1 MKLRIVLASLGLLLV
16 GGGTA
21 AGADPITFTGF
32 DLNHSTIGFAVPI
45 LGGMSEVDGKFMS
58 FAATLVYDDRDPS
71 RSSVTAVI
79 QVASVTTGIPERDK
93 HLLSAAF
100 FDAAHHPEI
109 CFTSSRLEKRGDRL
123 VAAGILEMRG
133 VRKPIELQVE
143 IAGLQSDPKS
153 GRIQLGA
160 AATAT
165 INRQDFGVSWRH
177 DEPRFVGDDVRVSI
191 HLLSKPTDRPR
202 AAAPSPPGPAR

>member
-1 MKLRIVLASLGLLLV
+1 MKLPIVLASLILPVLG
-16 GGGTA
+16 
-21 AGADPITFTGF
+21 AGAGPGPITFTGF
-32 DLNHSTIGFAVPI
+32 DQNHSTIGFAVPI

-58 FAATLVYDDRDPS
+58 FAATLVYDGQDLAK
-71 RSSVTAVI
+71 SSVTAVI

-93 HLLSAAF
+93 HLLTAAF

-109 CFTSSRLEKRGDRL
+109 RFTSSRIEKRGDRL

-133 VRKPIELQVE
+133 VRKPVELQVE
-143 IAGLQSDPKS
+143 IAGLQSDPRS

-160 AATAT
+160 AATT
-165 INRQDFGVSWRH
+165 TVNRQDFGISWRH

-191 HLLSKPTDRPR
+191 HLLSKPTDRPQ

>member
-1 MKLRIVLASLGLLLV
+1 MKLPIVLSLLSLPLL
-16 GGGTA
+16 GSRAG
-21 AGADPITFTGF
+21 AGADPITFTAF
-32 DLNHSTIGFAVPI
+32 DQNHSTIGFAVPI

-58 FAATLVYDDRDPS
+58 FTATVVYDERDLA

-79 QVASVTTGIPERDK
+79 QVASVTTGIPERDR
-93 HLLSAAF
+93 HLLAAAF

-109 CFTSSRLEKRGDRL
+109 RFTSSRVEKRGDHL
-123 VAAGILEMRG
+123 VAPGILEMRG

-153 GRIQLGA
+153 GRVQLGA

-165 INRQDFGVSWRH
+165 VNRQDFGVSWRH